1 MQKILNDLDLLARLV
16 AIDST
21 SAITNLPIAEF
32 LCEYL
37 ERQGVRIDRNL
48 SEKKDKVNLV
58 VRMGPE
64 IGKDRRGLVLSAH
77 MDTVPAGRGWTSE
90 PFSLTDR
97 GDRLFGR
104 GTADMKGFL
113 ALAVNAFARTDPD
126 GLDAPLAL
134 LLTYDEELGLLGAKR
149 FAETWPETDPLPKN
163 TVVGEPTSLQVVRMH
178 KGHTQLRVTVHGV
191 NAHSGYPHR
200 GVNAI
205 EPAGRVIN
213 ALSGLRRELEKE
225 PPVQKEYYP
234 ETPFVTLNL
243 GTITGGM
250 AVNVVPDRCTV
261 ELGLRTLPG
270 VESAPYVERVRKTVE
285 EAIQESRFDFELI
298 NNAPSM
304 LLGEKAPIH
313 QTLCEWTGQKETV
326 GVSYGTD
333 AGWFQTLGM
342 ESVVFGPGSIEVAHK
357 PDEFIPKK
365 EFQEGCRYIERLIE
379 RFCRA

>member
-16 AIDST
+16 SIDST

-58 VRMGPE
+58 VQMGPE

-77 MDTVPAGRGWTSE
+77 MDTVPAGRGWTCE

-113 ALAVNAFARTDPD
+113 ALAINAFSRTDPG

-134 LLTYDEELGLLGAKR
+134 LLTYDEEMGLLGAKR
-149 FAETWPETDPLPKN
+149 FAETWPETDPLPIN

-205 EPAGRVIN
+205 EPAGRVIT

-243 GTITGGM
+243 GTITGGI
-250 AVNVVPDRCTV
+250 AVNVVPDRCIV

-270 VESAPYVERVRKTVE
+270 VESALR
-285 EAIQESRFDFELI
+285 ESRFDFELL
-298 NNAPSM
+298 NDTPSM
-304 LLGEKAPIH
+304 LLGENAPIH

-365 EFQEGCRYIERLIE
+365 EFQEGGRYIERLIE